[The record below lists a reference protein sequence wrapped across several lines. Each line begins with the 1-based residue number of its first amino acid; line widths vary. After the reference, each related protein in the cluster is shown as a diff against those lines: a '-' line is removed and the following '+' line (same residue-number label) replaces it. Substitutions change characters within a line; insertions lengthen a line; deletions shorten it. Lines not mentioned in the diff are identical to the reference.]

1 MRSAGSHSCGSG
13 PEVQERLN
21 DVRRDGGREGYI
33 GWRVKGSNKAAG
45 GRKGGQHI

>member
-21 DVRRDGGREGYI
+21 DVRRDGGREGLY
-33 GWRVKGSNKAAG
+33 RMESETE
-45 GRKGGQHI
+45 Q